1 MHAVLLMKG
10 PRINNS
16 AVLTEPLDNVNLYP
30 MFCSLLKITCA
41 PNNGTLASV
50 KHLLMHG
57 MR

>member
-16 AVLTEPLDNVNLYP
+16 AALTEPVDNVNLYP

-41 PNNGTLASV
+41 PNNGTLTSV
-50 KHLLMHG
+50 EHLLL
-57 MR
+57 RERR

>member
-16 AVLTEPLDNVNLYP
+16 AVMTEPVDNVNLYP

-41 PNNGTLASV
+41 PNNGTMAAV
-50 KHLLMHG
+50 QQLLT
-57 MR
+57 RDS

>member
-16 AVLTEPLDNVNLYP
+16 AVMTEPVDNVNLYP

-41 PNNGTLASV
+41 ANNGTMAAV
-50 KHLLMHG
+50 QQLLK
-57 MR
+57 RNIK